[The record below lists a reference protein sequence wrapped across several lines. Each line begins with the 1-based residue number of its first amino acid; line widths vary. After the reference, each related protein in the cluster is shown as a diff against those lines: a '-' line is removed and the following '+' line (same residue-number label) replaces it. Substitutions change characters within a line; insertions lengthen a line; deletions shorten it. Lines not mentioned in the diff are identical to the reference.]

1 MKQKEIFG
9 ICMYLKLRVGL
20 MVFSATIS

>member
-20 MVFSATIS
+20 MVRSATIS